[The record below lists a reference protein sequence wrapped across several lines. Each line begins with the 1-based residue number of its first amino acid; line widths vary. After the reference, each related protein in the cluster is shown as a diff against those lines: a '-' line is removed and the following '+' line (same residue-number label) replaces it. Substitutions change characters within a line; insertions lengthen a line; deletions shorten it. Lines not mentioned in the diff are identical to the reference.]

1 MTPEQML
8 AIKCAYADL
17 LGALQNYEQGS
28 YADHDWDAHKLTIND
43 MEIAFSDILS
53 DMIKEFSTD

>member
-28 YADHDWDAHKLTIND
+28 YADHDWDAHRLTIED
-43 MEIAFSDILS
+43 MKAFFPDL
-53 DMIKEFSTD
+53 IKDL